1 MGELLEVKNVSKS
14 YKTFSLKDISFTLP
28 KGYIMGYVGPNGSG
42 KTTTLNLITG
52 IQKCSGGEITVDG
65 LTCREDMR
73 AYRECIG
80 YVGDESYF
88 PDNFTVR
95 HIRRILQ
102 RFYATFSTEKFDGFV
117 REWNLPEKKQIK
129 EFSRGMK
136 VMLMFA
142 SVFSRETR
150 ILVLDEATNG
160 LDPMMRVNILK
171 LLQEYVM
178 DGEHSVIFSTHILS
192 DLEQI
197 ADYIYFIH
205 EGRTVLYDTKDE
217 LIESFLLVKGD
228 PAEITPALRDELI
241 GLEENAYGFEALL
254 PSDKAE
260 LLGSAYSFEKP
271 NIDQIV
277 VHYILNRGRQ
287 GEKV

>member
-52 IQKCSGGEITVDG
+52 IQKCSGGEITIDG
-65 LTCREDMR
+65 LTCRENMR

-88 PDNFTVR
+88 PDNFTIR

-217 LIESFLLVKGD
+217 LIESFMLVKGD

-254 PSDKAE
+254 PADKAE
-260 LLGSAYSFEKP
+260 LLGSTYSFEKP

-287 GEKV
+287 GEKA

>member
-52 IQKCSGGEITVDG
+52 IQKCSGGEVTIDG
-65 LTCREDMR
+65 LTCRENMR

-88 PDNFTVR
+88 PDNFTIR

-217 LIESFLLVKGD
+217 LIESFMLVKGD

-254 PSDKAE
+254 PADKAE
-260 LLGSAYSFEKP
+260 LLGSTYSFEKP

-287 GEKV
+287 GEKA